1 MYFLGLV
8 EFLNFFSLKLKLI
21 EKILTTKP
29 GGERIMQEYAR
40 TKSLTDATRRQMIN
54 ILTAAM
60 TEAHG

>member
-1 MYFLGLV
+1 MFFCLFV
-8 EFLNFFSLKLKLI
+8 FSLKFKLI

-29 GGERIMQEYAR
+29 GGERILQEYAR
-40 TKSLTDATRRQMIN
+40 TKCLTDATRRQMIN